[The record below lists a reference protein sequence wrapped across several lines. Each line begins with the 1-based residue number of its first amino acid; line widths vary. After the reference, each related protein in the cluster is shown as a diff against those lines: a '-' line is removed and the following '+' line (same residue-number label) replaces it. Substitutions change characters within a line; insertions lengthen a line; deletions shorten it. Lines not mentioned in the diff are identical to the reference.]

1 MASPNQYISRK
12 NKICHR
18 YSQYILSLR
27 LNFLKIFQDTC
38 FIKIEYEK
46 CILEV
51 TDMENAIL
59 KSNGFIIGR
68 DIFSTEVVRK
78 LTAV

>member
-1 MASPNQYISRK
+1 MK
-12 NKICHR
+12 NVFWKLLTW
-18 YSQYILSLR
+18 Q
-27 LNFLKIFQDTC
+27 
-38 FIKIEYEK
+38 
-46 CILEV
+46 
-51 TDMENAIL
+51 NAIL